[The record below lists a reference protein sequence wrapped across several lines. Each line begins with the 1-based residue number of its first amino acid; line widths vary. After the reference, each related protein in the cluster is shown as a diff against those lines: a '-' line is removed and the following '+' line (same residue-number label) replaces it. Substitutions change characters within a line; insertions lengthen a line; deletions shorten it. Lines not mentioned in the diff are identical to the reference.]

1 MLTGTPVHVSDSV
14 PPSEIH
20 FVVPRKYQIL
30 IMPDGTR
37 YRVWLESEEEWA
49 RKCGVIRGL
58 K

>member
-1 MLTGTPVHVSDSV
+1 MSNARATVNAAV

-30 IMPDGTR
+30 IKPDGTR
-37 YRVWLESEEEWA
+37 YRIWLESEEEWA
-49 RKCGVIRGL
+49 LKCGMVRGL